1 MRKPWWSGARLR
13 TAGTHFWLFFRLVVA
28 RFNEDRLNSVAQALS
43 YTTLLSL
50 VPLTTLAFG
59 LFSVFPVFEKW
70 MMAVQAFLYS
80 HFVPASGDVVQKY
93 LNQFAS
99 KSAQLTAVGLL
110 FLVVTALMLMA
121 TIEQTFNEIW
131 RVTNRRKA
139 VYRFLAYWAILTLGP
154 LLLGLSLSVTSA
166 VLSLSLFRGAGVFGS
181 VWQFFVGTVPFF
193 ATTAA
198 FMLLYMLVPNAN
210 VYWRHA
216 LVGSLIS
223 AVLFEIAKR
232 GFALIVVKYSSYQL
246 VYGAIAAL
254 PVFLIWIYVSWA
266 IILMGALWVALL
278 PQWGRPSNVEAIA
291 QARRAASE

>member
-13 TAGTHFWLFFRLVVA
+13 TAGMHFWVFFRLVAA

-70 MMAVQAFLYS
+70 MMTLQAFLYS

-139 VYRFLAYWAILTLGP
+139 VHRFLAYWAILTLGP
-154 LLLGLSLSVTSA
+154 LLLGLSLSLTSA
-166 VLSLSLFRGAGVFGS
+166 VFSLAPFRGGGVS
-181 VWQFFVGTVPFF
+181 FF
-193 ATTAA
+193 AGALPFLATAAA

-216 LVGSLIS
+216 LVGSLIA

-266 IILMGALWVALL
+266 VILMGALWVALL

>member
-1 MRKPWWSGARLR
+1 M
-13 TAGTHFWLFFRLVVA
+13 HFWVFFRLVAA

-139 VYRFLAYWAILTLGP
+139 VHRFLAYWAILTLGP
-154 LLLGLSLSVTSA
+154 LLLGLSLSLTSA
-166 VLSLSLFRGAGVFGS
+166 VFSLAPFRGGGVWSLFAGAL
-181 VWQFFVGTVPFF
+181 PFF

-216 LVGSLIS
+216 VVGSLIA

-266 IILMGALWVALL
+266 IILMGAIWVALL
-278 PQWGRPSNVEAIA
+278 PQWGRAGNVEAIA